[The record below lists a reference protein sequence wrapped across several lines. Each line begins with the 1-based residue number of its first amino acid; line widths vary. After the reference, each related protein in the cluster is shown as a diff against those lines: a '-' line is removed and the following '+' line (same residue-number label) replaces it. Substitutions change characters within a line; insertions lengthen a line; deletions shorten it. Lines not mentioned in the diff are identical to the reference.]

1 MKKTSE
7 TRRETMIGHIGE
19 LDRLHPDMVRW
30 RRHLHRHPEL
40 SFQERDTA
48 DFIAGRLAEWGIPVR
63 RGFAGHAVLGVLE
76 GVRPGPAVGLRA
88 DRDALPIQGGTT
100 SDYASRC
107 PGAMRACGHDARAAQ
122 LRARAIWCAS
132 RGGDLAGTR
141 LFRCQQAE
149 ESAA

>member
-63 RGFAGHAVLGVLE
+63 RGFAGRAVLGGLG
-76 GVRPGPAVGLRA
+76 GVRPRPPVAPRSDTEAPLTQRA
-88 DRDALPIQGGTT
+88 QT
-100 SDYASRC
+100 C
-107 PGAMRACGHDARAAQ
+107 
-122 LRARAIWCAS
+122 
-132 RGGDLAGTR
+132 
-141 LFRCQQAE
+141 
-149 ESAA
+149 